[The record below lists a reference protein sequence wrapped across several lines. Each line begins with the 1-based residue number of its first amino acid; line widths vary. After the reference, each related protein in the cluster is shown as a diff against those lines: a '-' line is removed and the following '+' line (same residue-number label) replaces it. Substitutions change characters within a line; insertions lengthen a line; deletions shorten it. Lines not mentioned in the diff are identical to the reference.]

1 MSLLISAPAVP
12 TTLHV
17 GSGKNFRPE
26 WLNLDI
32 EPRWRPDILFDLS
45 QPFPEGGVV
54 QLPSLRFGPVTL
66 RAETFDRIL
75 AQDVLEHIR
84 DLPTA
89 MATMLH
95 LLKTGGVLDVL
106 VPYELSL
113 GAWADPTHVRAFNEK
128 SFDYYT
134 IWSWY
139 LGWRTHHFRV
149 SKMEFVV
156 SPLGQQLQAAGT
168 PTDELL
174 RTPRAV
180 DQMFVQLVK
189 QPLGPEMLAHTAH
202 YLDRPLG

>member
-1 MSLLISAPAVP
+1 MSLLIAAPAVP

-32 EPRWRPDILFDLS
+32 EPRWRPDVLFDIS
-45 QPFPEGGVV
+45 QPFPADGTVR
-54 QLPSLRFGPVTL
+54 LPSQRFGTVTL

-84 DLPTA
+84 DLTTA
-89 MATMLH
+89 MTTMLH
-95 LLKTGGVLDVL
+95 LLKIGGVLDIV
-106 VPYELSL
+106 VPHELSL

-134 IWSWY
+134 VWSWY

-149 SKMEFVV
+149 GKVEFVG
-156 SPLGQQLQAAGT
+156 SPYGQQLQAQGKSME
-168 PTDELL
+168 ELL
-174 RTPRAV
+174 RTPRAI
-180 DQMFVQLVK
+180 DQMYVQLVK
-189 QPLGPEMLAHTAH
+189 QPLSPEVRANTEH